1 MYRNFNFAFDL
12 DMKISLKMSLKDFSN
27 IAEIFSTASW
37 PKTSPNLRLYF
48 IKIANYLSTRVIYND
63 FEIDCFVFK
72 GHQLCFTYHKFVTDF
87 NYDST
92 LLLQS
97 VSFYVSCYFI
107 DN

>member
-48 IKIANYLSTRVIYND
+48 IKIANYLSTRVLYND
-63 FEIDCFVFK
+63 FEIDCFVFE
-72 GHQLCFTYHKFVTDF
+72 GHQLCLTYVTDF

-97 VSFYVSCYFI
+97 VIFHVSCNFI
-107 DN
+107 AN